1 MKEIKCW
8 EKRQKEGARCPFW
21 HDDPGLECPSYP
33 SGCNEVVEVELEEED
48 EEE

>member
-8 EKRQKEGARCPFW
+8 EKRQMERARCPYFFE
-21 HDDPGLECPSYP
+21 DEGLECPSYP
-33 SGCNEVVEVELEEED
+33 SGCNEVVEFEEVEED